1 MDGHSI
7 TIGHRFR
14 EGAGVGEQGV
24 STRSHGRLKRGQ
36 RRHDSMKPAADT
48 LQTHTHTHTHTHT
61 PLPGLNSNAA
71 PDTLRKQPPLA
82 WLNWLRSLAMIS
94 RFRPGLMAPPRAA
107 NRCAICSG
115 LKSAMYCS
123 ASAWTSL
130 GEVRAAG
137 SKGVEAGSRAIG

>member
-48 LQTHTHTHTHTHT
+48 LQNTHTHTHTH
-61 PLPGLNSNAA
+61 LPGLNSSAA
-71 PDTLRKQPPLA
+71 PDTLRKHPPLA

-130 GEVRAAG
+130 KDGQQG
-137 SKGVEAGSRAIG
+137 KKGLSGLQV